1 MTPAPRQRLGKNH
14 SSPRRDPP
22 SYEPYHAS
30 TMRNAALLYDS
41 WDQFATSLDAL
52 HEAYGEV
59 HGPISR
65 EGFVEALRE
74 GLVLYRDLDL
84 SSALAACPSR
94 AGPDRE
100 LAREDEGPIRTKSVQ
115 GLLDELCSLT
125 MEDPLTGLFNRR
137 YFEHRLRLE
146 GRVALR
152 TYRPLSV
159 MMIDVDH
166 FKKLNDRYG
175 HAAGDETLRALGQAI
190 RSALRA
196 SDEVT
201 SRYGGEE
208 FAVLLPDTNADG
220 ILVAAERVRRVVE
233 DLRFED
239 WPGVTVSIGTATL
252 DPAAR
257 PVSPTE
263 TLDRADRALYAAKQ
277 QGRNRVRR
285 FEALEEPT
293 ACQGVSPREKDALL
307 G

>member
-1 MTPAPRQRLGKNH
+1 
-14 SSPRRDPP
+14 
-22 SYEPYHAS
+22 
-30 TMRNAALLYDS
+30 MRNAALHYDS
-41 WDQFATSLDAL
+41 WDQFATSLDAI
-52 HEAYGEV
+52 HEAYGEI

-65 EGFVEALRE
+65 EGFVQALRE

-84 SSALAACPSR
+84 SAALAACPSR
-94 AGPDRE
+94 GAPDRDPA
-100 LAREDEGPIRTKSVQ
+100 LEDEGPIRTSTVQ
-115 GLLDELCSLT
+115 ELLDELCSLT
-125 MEDPLTGLFNRR
+125 MEDALTGLFNRR
-137 YFEHRLRLE
+137 YFEHRLHLE

-190 RSALRA
+190 RGALRA
-196 SDEVT
+196 TDEVT

-220 ILVAAERVRRVVE
+220 IVVAAERVRRVVE
-233 DLRFED
+233 DLQFDGR
-239 WPGVTVSIGTATL
+239 PGVTVSIGTATL

-277 QGRNRVRR
+277 QGRNLVRR
-285 FEALEEPT
+285 FETRRDRPAGR
-293 ACQGVSPREKDALL
+293 GVSAREKDALL